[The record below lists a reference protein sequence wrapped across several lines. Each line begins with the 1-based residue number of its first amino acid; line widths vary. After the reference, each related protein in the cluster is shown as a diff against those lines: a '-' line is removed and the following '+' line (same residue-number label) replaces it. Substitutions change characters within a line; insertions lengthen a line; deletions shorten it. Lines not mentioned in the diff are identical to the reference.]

1 MSVNDLFYKW
11 LNGNKSVKVTL
22 ASESGETSGVT
33 SYGSLSV
40 SDEPTP
46 LFNEPFDTLDTTN
59 RWTAKNST
67 GTATTTNGAL
77 TVSSS
82 TTASAYGGIISQ
94 PTFSPLGLG
103 FLATGVTLKI
113 PVKAINNSVR
123 VFGYATVP
131 TTPTTAVPI
140 NNGLIFRID
149 GTGALYAEI
158 WKSNAATSSTL
169 IASSSLVE
177 NTDTRFLIVR
187 RGDMVMFFVNNLD
200 TPIAVFP
207 YPNLD
212 AQLLPFTLLSIA
224 GATPPA
230 SSATIQVTQFGVG
243 DTSKST
249 VSISDPTNPFLR
261 ATVKKA
267 STAAAAADP
276 ALVVAVHP
284 TSVAPVG
291 GTAAHDAAVSGSP
304 VRIAG
309 RALTADYAAVST
321 GDTADLKTTL
331 VGALVTY
338 PYAIP
343 ELQWQYATPIASPIT
358 NTTAVAVKTAGAAG
372 IRNYVT
378 GFTAYNNSA
387 TGSIITIQ
395 DGSTVIY
402 TDYLPA
408 NGSIRVNF
416 RNPLRGTAATAVNVV
431 LNTTATST
439 FASLQGFSAP

>member
-1 MSVNDLFYKW
+1 MSINDLFYKW
-11 LNGNKSVKVTL
+11 LKGEKSVKVNL
-22 ASESGETSGVT
+22 ANESGVTSGVT
-33 SYGSLSV
+33 SYGYLRV

-67 GTATTTNGAL
+67 GTATVTNGVL
-77 TVSSS
+77 SISSS

-94 PTFSPLGLG
+94 PTFSSLGLG
-103 FLATGVTLKI
+103 FLAAGVTLKL
-113 PVKAINNSVR
+113 PVKTIANSVR

-131 TTPTTAVPI
+131 ATPTTAVPI
-140 NNGLIFRID
+140 TNGLIFRID
-149 GTGALYAEI
+149 GTGNLYAEV
-158 WKSNAATSSTL
+158 WKSSAATSSQL
-169 IASSSLVE
+169 IASSALVE
-177 NTDTRFLIVR
+177 NADTRLLIVR
-187 RGDMVMFFVNNLD
+187 RGDTALFYVNDLD
-200 TPIAVFP
+200 IPVAAFP
-207 YPNLD
+207 YPNLEV
-212 AQLLPFTLLSIA
+212 QLLPFTLLSIA
-224 GATPPA
+224 AATPPA
-230 SSATIQVTQFGVG
+230 SSATILVSQLGIG

-267 STAAAAADP
+267 STAAAATDP

-284 TSVAPVG
+284 SSIAPVAG
-291 GTAAHDAAVSGSP
+291 AAAHDAAVAGSP

-309 RALTADYAAVST
+309 RALTSDYAAVST
-321 GDTADLKTTL
+321 GDVADLKTTL

-358 NTTAVAVKTAGAAG
+358 NTTAVAVKAAGAAG

-387 TGSIITIQ
+387 VGSVITIQ

-408 NGSIRVNF
+408 NGRVSVTF
-416 RNPLRGTAATAVNVV
+416 RNPLRGTAATAVNAVV
-431 LNTTATST
+431 NTTGTST
-439 FASLQGFSAP
+439 FISLQGFTAP